1 MHGSAQR
8 EPALGADYRTLYT
21 IGHSTRPFAEFVE
34 ILRASAV
41 TRVVDI
47 RRIPRS
53 RAHPQFD
60 IHVLPET
67 LDSAGLEYVHLAGLG
82 GLRGKC
88 RSVVAGANAGWAR
101 RSFRNYAD
109 YAQTPPFQEA
119 LRDLL
124 EMASHQTCAIMCA
137 EAVWWRCH
145 RRIVTDHALAR
156 GVPVVHLFTRTKRV
170 PASLTPFA
178 VVDADAGVSYPA
190 SSPATSS
197 TQRELPYQRST
208 REPTRRSFALR
219 SVRR

>member
-1 MHGSAQR
+1 MHGGPQR
-8 EPALGADYRTLYT
+8 GSALGAEHRTLYT
-21 IGHSTRPFAEFVE
+21 IGHSTRPFAEFVD
-34 ILRASAV
+34 ILRSSAV
-41 TRVVDI
+41 GRVVDI

-60 IHVLPET
+60 IDVLPET
-67 LDSAGLEYVHLAGLG
+67 LDGAGLDYIHLAALG
-82 GLRGKC
+82 GLRGKS
-88 RSVVAGANAGWAR
+88 RGVVAGANAGWAR

-124 EMASHQTCAIMCA
+124 EMASRQTCAIMCA

-145 RRIVTDHALAR
+145 RRIVADHALAH

-197 TQRELPYQRST
+197 TQRELPHERSA
-208 REPTRRSFALR
+208 REPTRPCFALR
-219 SVRR
+219 SLRR